1 MESEIDY
8 IDKLIKT
15 STKNFGQL
23 PETNWNNFNSKF
35 GAEISPELGLM
46 SKIGSLSVKKIG
58 LTVVSLSIVTTGIFM
73 YQINSQNNV
82 VAPIYKKTVTKK
94 VKLSTHKTFNFEKTN
109 TIIEANKR
117 DKAKDVIVRIKVPI
131 HKEIIVRK
139 EIKIT
144 DSVK

>member
-1 MESEIDY
+1 MESEIYY

-15 STKNFGQL
+15 STKNFEQL

-35 GAEISPELGLM
+35 GAKISPELGLM

-58 LTVVSLSIVTTGIFM
+58 LTVVSLSIVTTGIFT
-73 YQINSQNNV
+73 YQINTQNTV
-82 VAPIYKKTVTKK
+82 VTPIYKKRFTKK
-94 VKLSTHKTFNFEKTN
+94 VKLSTHKTFNFKKTN
-109 TIIEANKR
+109 TVIEANKR
-117 DKAKDVIVRIKVPI
+117 DKSKDVIVRIKVPI